1 MDELIGR
8 IVANVGLDAGK
19 AEQAV
24 GTILGFLKAEGQA
37 DQIAKLFAGL
47 PGADAAADAANYKP
61 GFMGGVMG
69 LGTQLM
75 GMGMGMGEIGG
86 VAKQTMQFARE
97 KAGDGP
103 IDDVIASIPGL
114 SQFA

>member
-1 MDELIGR
+1 MDELIAR
-8 IVANVGLDAGK
+8 IVANVGLDADK
-19 AEQAV
+19 ATQAV
-24 GTILGFLKAEGQA
+24 GTILGFLKAEGPA
-37 DQIAKLFAGL
+37 DDIAKLFGAL
-47 PGADAAADAANYKP
+47 PGAEAAADAANYKP

-69 LGTQLM
+69 LGTKLM

-103 IDDVIASIPGL
+103 IDAVIASIPGL